1 MKTYEEQVIELERK
15 YDNRLKQA
23 LARFNRVVLPKDGLY
38 VSPAK
43 TNEAAADLILKFED
57 LTKRAYASGY
67 KLGAKAAQRDLAA
80 DGIPLRISIE
90 VDEPDG
96 DFFEAKQRTIST
108 IENAV
113 SAFNQGIGGKNE
125 SNKIGS
131 SALSC
136 LSTHINSAW
145 TKAYLELI
153 EELRQWSLKS
163 LEQLHKA

>member
-23 LARFNRVVLPKDGLY
+23 LARFDRVVLPKDELY

-43 TNEAAADLILKFED
+43 TNEAAADLILKVED
-57 LTKRAYASGY
+57 LIRRAYGSGY
-67 KLGAKAAQRDLAA
+67 KLGAKAAQRDLAKQ
-80 DGIPLRISIE
+80 GYPIQIVIE

-125 SNKIGS
+125 SNKVRS
-131 SALSC
+131 SALAC
-136 LSTHINSAW
+136 LSTHINAAW
-145 TKAYLELI
+145 TKGYIDVI
-153 EELRQWSLKS
+153 EELKQWSLKS
-163 LEQLHKA
+163 LEALHRA